1 MNNKVIPINKNKS
14 FEEIEKEISIL
25 RLGYDMDCP
34 DSMINYCKQLTIDS
48 FKSANISEPIDIPD
62 HNILL
67 GALRS
72 YISKLEKDFKKY
84 EEKNNDWE
92 KRNK

>member
-1 MNNKVIPINKNKS
+1 
-14 FEEIEKEISIL
+14 
-25 RLGYDMDCP
+25 MDCP